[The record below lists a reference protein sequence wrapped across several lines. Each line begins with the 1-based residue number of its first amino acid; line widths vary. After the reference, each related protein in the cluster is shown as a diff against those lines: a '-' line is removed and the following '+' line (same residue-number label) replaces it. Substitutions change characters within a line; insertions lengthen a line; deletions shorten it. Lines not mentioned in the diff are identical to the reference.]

1 MPILEIERSAR
12 KSIPDPIIATKV
24 SKEVQE
30 AFDKLVV
37 RKYHVTRAELL
48 RACVLD
54 CLKRH
59 EEVQGKWNP
68 LKK

>member
-1 MPILEIERSAR
+1 MTILVIERSAR
-12 KSIPDPIIATKV
+12 KTIPDPIIATKV

-30 AFDKLVV
+30 AFDKLAV

-48 RACVLD
+48 RAWVLD

-59 EEVQGKWNP
+59 EEAKQK
-68 LKK
+68 

>member
-1 MPILEIERSAR
+1 MPILEIERPRR
-12 KSIPDPIIATKV
+12 KLIPDPIIATKV
-24 SKEVQE
+24 SKEIQA
-30 AFDKLVV
+30 AFDKLAVKEY
-37 RKYHVTRAELL
+37 RVTRAELL

-59 EEVQGKWNP
+59 SEVQGKWNP

>member
-1 MPILEIERSAR
+1 MPILEIEISGR
-12 KSIPDPIIATKV
+12 KTIPDPINATKV

-30 AFDKLVV
+30 AVDKLAV
-37 RKYHVTRAELL
+37 RKYQVPRAKLL

-59 EEVQGKWNP
+59 EEGKQ
-68 LKK
+68 K

>member
-12 KSIPDPIIATKV
+12 KTTPDPIIATKV

-30 AFDKLVV
+30 AFDKLAV

-59 EEVQGKWNP
+59 EEAKQK
-68 LKK
+68 

>member
-1 MPILEIERSAR
+1 MPILEIERSTR
-12 KSIPDPIIATKV
+12 KTIPDPIIATKV

-30 AFDKLVV
+30 AFDKLAV

-59 EEVQGKWNP
+59 EEAKQQ
-68 LKK
+68 

>member
-1 MPILEIERSAR
+1 MQLIDLERAFR
-12 KSIPDPIIATKV
+12 KIVMDPIITCKV
-24 SKEVQE
+24 SRETQA
-30 AFDKLVV
+30 AFDLLAEKT
-37 RKYHVTRAELL
+37 YECTRAELM

-59 EEVQGKWNP
+59 SEVPKEWNP